1 MSAGRA
7 ALNAGVAALLSAA
20 LTACGSGGSTTA
32 SSRLVTAQLVTA
44 QVPGLR
50 PGENPAE
57 QKLYGKKRG
66 GTLTVY
72 TSTYFIQF
80 DPGQSYFGYD
90 YAVEY
95 ATQRPLFSYLPN
107 TYSTLAPD
115 MAAFVPTTANG
126 GITDGGR
133 TVTVH
138 IRPNVRFSPPV
149 NRVVTSADIAYAIE
163 RGANPNVGN
172 GYFAAYFGAGAT
184 SPLEGAQSPTYQG
197 GPIPGI
203 QTPNSTTIVFRLTKP
218 GAAFLLQ
225 ALTLPLSAPVPQSF
239 VGPLDKHS
247 PTSYGTTYLV
257 ATGPYMVKSDRSGRI
272 AGVGYQPGSAL
283 TLVRNPNWQASTDY
297 RPAYLDRIQVEIGD
311 PPNVAGE
318 RVLRGSDAIQ
328 LDAPTQPIVNQAY
341 YSYPSQVTFTP
352 GAGMFYVALNNSR
365 GPMENVN
372 ARRAVWAAL
381 DREAIVDALGGPLFA
396 APMTHFIYPG
406 VIGYALAGGA
416 AGPRVDYNE
425 NLTGNLAVAKKY
437 MRLAGYPSG
446 SYTGDATIQIVGVD
460 NGGWPAVDRIVNQDF
475 KSLGF
480 HTHLLEVGHDEMYG
494 SYCGVPKEEVDAC
507 PSVGWVRD
515 FADPQSLLYITFY
528 GPAITPQGN
537 SNYGQVNDRGIN
549 AAMADAAL
557 VDDPGARAQS
567 WANVDRMLVR
577 EAVAAPEAFT
587 IQPNIESSNV
597 AGVNALWNQGI
608 WDFDFTSLK

>member
-7 ALNAGVAALLSAA
+7 ALNGAVVAMLTAA
-20 LTACGSGGSTTA
+20 LTACGSGGSTTV
-32 SSRLVTAQLVTA
+32 SSQLVTA
-44 QVPGLR
+44 RVPGLK
-50 PGENPAE
+50 PAENPAG
-57 QKLYGKKRG
+57 QQLYGKQRG

-72 TSTYFIQF
+72 TSTDFIQF

-90 YAVEY
+90 YAVDY

-107 TYSTLAPD
+107 TYSTLVPD

-149 NRVVTSADIAYAIE
+149 NRVVTSADIAYAVE
-163 RGANPNVGN
+163 RGANPDVGN
-172 GYFAAYFGAGAT
+172 PYFAAYFGVGAT
-184 SPLEGAQSPTYQG
+184 APLEGAQRPNYRG

-203 QTPNSTTIVFRLTKP
+203 QTPNSTTIVFHLTKP
-218 GAAFLLQ
+218 GAALLLQ

-239 VGPLDKHS
+239 AGPLDKHN

-257 ATGPYMVKSDRSGRI
+257 ATGPYMVESDRSGKI
-272 AGVGYQPGSAL
+272 AGVGDQPGSAL
-283 TLVRNPNWQASTDY
+283 TLVRNPNWRASTDY
-297 RPAYLDRIQVEIGD
+297 RPAYLNRIDIEIGD

-341 YSYPSQVTFTP
+341 HSYPSQVTFTP

-365 GPMENVN
+365 GPMKNVN

-381 DREAIVDALGGPLFA
+381 DREAIVNALGGPLFA

-425 NLTGNLAVAKKY
+425 NLSGNLVVAKKY

-446 SYTGDATIQIVGVD
+446 RYTGDATIQIVGVD
-460 NGGWPAVDRIVNQDF
+460 NGEWPTVDRIVNQDF
-475 KSLGF
+475 TSLGF
-480 HTHLLEVGHDEMYG
+480 HTHLLEVGHDEMYAT
-494 SYCGVPKEEVDAC
+494 CGVPEKEVDAC
-507 PSVGWVRD
+507 PAVGWIRD

-537 SNYGQVNDRGIN
+537 SNWGQVNDPGIN
-549 AAMADAAL
+549 AAMAHAAL
-557 VDDPGARAQS
+557 VDDPGARAQA
-567 WANVDRMLVR
+567 WANVDRMLVQN
-577 EAVAAPEAFT
+577 AVAAPEEFAVA
-587 IQPNIESSNV
+587 PNIESRNV
-597 AGVNALWNQGI
+597 AGVNALWNTGI
-608 WDFDFTSLK
+608 WDLDFTSLK